1 MSIIETERPIE
12 PVPDRLGVLATW
24 LPRAAIALVFL
35 DVGSSKFRDPMWV
48 RLFDQIGLG
57 QWFRKVTGIMQLT
70 AGLLVLVP
78 STALVGIALAAC
90 TMAGAVVVWIT
101 VLRAPANAPIPGTL
115 LAILLVVGF
124 REYGRLQ

>member
-1 MSIIETERPIE
+1 MSITETERSIE

-24 LPRAAIALVFL
+24 LPRVALALVFL
-35 DVGSSKFRDPMWV
+35 EVGSSKFRDPMWV

-78 STALVGIALAAC
+78 TTALVGIALAAC

-101 VLRAPANAPIPGTL
+101 VLHAPANAPIPGIL

-124 REYGRLQ
+124 REYRRSR